1 MKYINVATYNICHGR
16 YADLDWSRIA
26 SAIQEADADIV
37 GLQEIDMG
45 TNRIGGLDTV
55 AALTAATGLTHAL
68 FVPAMD
74 FDGGQYG
81 TAILS
86 RYPIAAAEYHPLPSA
101 HYEPRAF
108 GCVTLDLGEGR
119 TVAFLNTHLSYESAE
134 QQSIQMAYLADWMA
148 GHLPADIPAVLT
160 GDFNTEDFT
169 VFSPLTDRGY
179 ATANCADREFKTFRS
194 HPVAI
199 DNIVYTAS
207 LLTPADSGM
216 VDRPVSDHNLFW
228 CSFDIQ

>member
-1 MKYINVATYNICHGR
+1 MKHINVATYNICHGR

-26 SAIQEADADIV
+26 SAIREADADIV
-37 GLQEIDMG
+37 GLQAIDMG

-86 RYPIAAAEYHPLPSA
+86 RYPISAAEYHPLPSA

-207 LLTPADSGM
+207 LLTPADLGM

-228 CSFDIQ
+228 CRFDIQ

>member
-1 MKYINVATYNICHGR
+1 MKHLTIATFNIRHGR
-16 YADLDWSRIA
+16 DAGLDWGVL
-26 SAIQEADADIV
+26 ADAIALSNADAV
-37 GLQEIDMG
+37 GVQEVDMF
-45 TNRIGGLDTV
+45 TNRVGGADSLKG
-55 AALTAATGLTHAL
+55 LSEATGMPYAL

-74 FDGGQYG
+74 FDEGQYG

-160 GDFNTEDFT
+160 GDFNTEDFAM
-169 VFSPLTDRGY
+169 FSPLTDRGY

-228 CSFDIQ
+228 CRFDIQ

>member
-1 MKYINVATYNICHGR
+1 MKYINVATSNICHGR

-26 SAIQEADADIV
+26 SAIREADADIV

-86 RYPIAAAEYHPLPSA
+86 RYPMAATEYHPLPSA

-207 LLTPADSGM
+207 LLTPTDSGM

-228 CSFDIQ
+228 CRFHIQ